1 MSWLPLAIE
10 VVVFLLGLAGAM
22 GVLKKGQADME
33 KQLERERAE
42 FRDDLKE
49 ERAELK
55 TAFLSFRADL
65 SRLGE
70 ALMSVD
76 KLATVTQSTV
86 DRMLSDSQACR
97 MDCQLE
103 QRRQAKAITAMEI
116 WKAAANQEIR
126 QIDSNWEG
134 A

>member
-1 MSWLPLAIE
+1 MSWLPLVIE

-33 KQLERERAE
+33 KNIDLW
-42 FRDDLKE
+42 RDDLKD

-55 TAFLSFRADL
+55 TAFLSFHGDL

-70 ALMSVD
+70 ALTAVD
-76 KLATVTQSTV
+76 KLATVTQNTV
-86 DRMLSDSQACR
+86 DRMLADSQACR
-97 MDCQLE
+97 TDCQLE
-103 QRRQAKAITAMEI
+103 QRRQAKAITSMEI
-116 WKAAANQEIR
+116 WKAAANQQMR

-134 A
+134 S